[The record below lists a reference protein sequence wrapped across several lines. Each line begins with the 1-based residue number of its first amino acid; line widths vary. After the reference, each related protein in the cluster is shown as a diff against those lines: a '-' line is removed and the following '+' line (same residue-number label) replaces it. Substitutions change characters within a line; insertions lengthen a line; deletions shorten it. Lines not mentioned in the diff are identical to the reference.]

1 MRRHPVRRAVEALL
15 TSLRSPAHKLPLIAV
30 VAYGLFNLVLV
41 IIKIVRFN
49 TYPQEYKSLLEVR
62 FAFRRA
68 QSAKRWH
75 TLEHAQTDSGRL
87 RFPTQDIK
95 AARKEFKGKGIMED

>member
-1 MRRHPVRRAVEALL
+1 MKRIYKILGFVLLSVTVWLRMLAIPASQDGPWSALERIPYNVKL
-15 TSLRSPAHKLPLIAV
+15 LLPLIAV

-49 TYPQEYKSLLEVR
+49 TYPQEYKSLLE
-62 FAFRRA
+62 
-68 QSAKRWH
+68 
-75 TLEHAQTDSGRL
+75 
-87 RFPTQDIK
+87 DIK